1 MNNKVVLVP
10 FPFDDLTQ
18 TKVRPAVCLTDV
30 IRPHDHVV
38 LAFVTSAVPTNP
50 STTDFIIANGDAD
63 FLQTG
68 LKVSSAIRLHRLVTV
83 SKSLVKDTWAVCRR
97 LNVRKSTNGFAFYS
111 TYERKTV

>member
-50 STTDFIIANGDAD
+50 STTDLIIASSDAD

-68 LKVSSAIRLHRLVTV
+68 LKVSSAIKLHRLVTV
-83 SKSLVKDTWAVCRR
+83 STSLVKRHLGSLSAAQRAKVDQR
-97 LNVRKSTNGFAFYS
+97 LRILFNL
-111 TYERKTV
+111 

>member
-18 TKVRPAVCLTDV
+18 TKVRPAVCLTGV
-30 IRPHDHVV
+30 IRPYDHVV

-50 STTDFIIANGDAD
+50 STTDFIIASGEAD

-68 LKVSSAIRLHRLVTV
+68 LKVSSAIKLHRLVTV
-83 SKSLVKDTWAVCRR
+83 STSLVKRHLGSLSAAQRAKINER
-97 LNVRKSTNGFAFYS
+97 LRILFNL
-111 TYERKTV
+111 

>member
-38 LAFVTSAVPTNP
+38 PAFFTSAVTTNP
-50 STTDFIIANGDAD
+50 STTDFIIASGEAD

-68 LKVSSAIRLHRLVTV
+68 LKVSSAIKLHRLVTV
-83 SKSLVKDTWAVCRR
+83 STSLAKRHLGSLSAAQRAKIDER
-97 LNVRKSTNGFAFYS
+97 LRILFNL
-111 TYERKTV
+111 